1 MAKKK
6 FRVEAECI
14 SYCYI
19 IVEADSIDEAND
31 IARDTDGGD
40 FITTDEGDW
49 NILKTLTR
57 EAKEEE

>member
-31 IARDTDGGD
+31 IAKDTDGGD
-40 FITTDEGDW
+40 FITTEDGDW
-49 NILKTLTR
+49 NILTTLTR
-57 EAKEEE
+57 EVKEEE